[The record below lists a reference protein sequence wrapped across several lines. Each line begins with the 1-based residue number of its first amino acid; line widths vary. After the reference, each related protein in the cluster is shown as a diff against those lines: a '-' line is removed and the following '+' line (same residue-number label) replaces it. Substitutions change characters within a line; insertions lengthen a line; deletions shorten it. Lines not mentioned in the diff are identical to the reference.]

1 MEKLQNPQAQ
11 TQTKEQTEAQII
23 APKIAQKLLSGEL
36 LTPQEAHLL
45 TVDKKVVREVHLLL
59 WHYTAWGW

>member
-11 TQTKEQTEAQII
+11 TQTKEQTEAQI
-23 APKIAQKLLSGEL
+23 IAQKLLSGEL